1 MFATA
6 ATIRSSAYRRAIAVH
21 APQVD
26 VLEIAAPALVPL
38 VERGFAATGEAR
50 AAVRE
55 LCAALPPD
63 VEAIVYGCTHYPL
76 LDAHFAEALPRSVV
90 RIDPAAAQAVAAA
103 ALVRARRFSAGTG
116 ATQYITNGDL
126 TAFTQNV
133 RSWTGD
139 LTGTINAVEPVPS

>member
-1 MFATA
+1 
-6 ATIRSSAYRRAIAVH
+6 
-21 APQVD
+21 
-26 VLEIAAPALVPL
+26 
-38 VERGFAATGEAR
+38 
-50 AAVRE
+50 
-55 LCAALPPD
+55 
-63 VEAIVYGCTHYPL
+63 
-76 LDAHFAEALPRSVV
+76 V

-103 ALVRARRFSAGTG
+103 ALVRGRRFSAGTG